1 MPTHSQPRCM
11 ADSTAP
17 RMTALRP
24 GASPHPVEIA
34 IFTLSQGLL
43 DQPQHLARLGVAS
56 QSLLGED
63 PAPVH
68 IHLEYAS
75 GGLDEFDLGVRVYL
89 PNLGRQTGGPRLAT
103 SKDAALH
110 RHLHRVPAQRA

>member
-1 MPTHSQPRCM
+1 MPTHSQPRCI
-11 ADSTAP
+11 ADRTAP
-17 RMTALRP
+17 RMTALRL
-24 GASPHPVEIA
+24 GASPPPVEIA

-75 GGLDEFDLGVRVYL
+75 GGLDEFDLGVWVYL
-89 PNLGRQTGGPRLAT
+89 PNLGRQTGSPRLVV
-103 SKDAALH
+103 SNDAVLDGDLH
-110 RHLHRVPAQRA
+110 SVNVSRA

>member
-1 MPTHSQPRCM
+1 M
-11 ADSTAP
+11 
-17 RMTALRP
+17 
-24 GASPHPVEIA
+24 IA

-63 PAPVH
+63 PATVH

-75 GGLDEFDLGVRVYL
+75 RGLDEFDLGVRVSL
-89 PNLGRQTGGPRLAT
+89 PNLGRQTGGPRLVV
-103 SKDAALH
+103 SNDAVLD
-110 RHLHRVPAQRA
+110 RHLHSVNVSRA